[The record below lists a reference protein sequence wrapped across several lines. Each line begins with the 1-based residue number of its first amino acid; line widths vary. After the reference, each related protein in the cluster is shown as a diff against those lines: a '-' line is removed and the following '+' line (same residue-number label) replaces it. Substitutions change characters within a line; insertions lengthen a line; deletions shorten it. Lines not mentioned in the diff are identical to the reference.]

1 MDAIAKKAFGYMGWQ
16 IILIITILFI
26 PPSIGIWW
34 MNQRWRKRT
43 LPLLEDIAKRKAI
56 EDDMTRHLK
65 QLKIMRQV
73 SEELS
78 ERLSSESLLDL
89 ALDAAIRLS
98 DAAAGFIYIENK
110 LRDGMFKTIGDY
122 KPAFLTDLKQTLSLS
137 TLSDFSA
144 RLMSPIEEAY
154 LIPHLAES
162 KAQMIIPLQS
172 QENII
177 GILNL
182 ETPYPNRFVDEVFQF
197 MQILA
202 GQIGVALDNG
212 RLYNQAQRQV
222 IELQALYNKLSDLEH
237 LKTDMIRIAAHD
249 LRNPLS
255 VLMGYVQLLE
265 QDKGKFERQ
274 YQDYF
279 GVMTQVVKRI
289 YSIINEMLSLE
300 RIEQIATHPPQEAVY
315 ISNIIDYA
323 ILEYKRQIDL
333 KRQRIIIEVEPQVSP
348 ILGDKAQIHEAIIN
362 LLGNAV
368 KYTPNNG
375 KIAIYLKQQ
384 QNMVMFTITDTGN
397 GIPENQQKNLFKPFF
412 RLQNPETNAIEGTG
426 LGLSLVRNII
436 ERHKGEIIF
445 SSKYGEGST
454 FGFKIP
460 ATSVSTQHIETT
472 ESNTLTAN
480 SA

>member
-1 MDAIAKKAFGYMGWQ
+1 MGWQ
-16 IILIITILFI
+16 IILVILILVI
-26 PPSIGIWW
+26 PPAVGIWW
-34 MNQRWRKRT
+34 MNQRWHKHT
-43 LPLLEDIAKRKAI
+43 SPLLEDIAKRKAI
-56 EDDMTRHLK
+56 EDDMARHLK
-65 QLKIMRQV
+65 QLKTMRQV

-78 ERLSSESLLDL
+78 ERLSSESLLDI

-110 LRDGMFKTIGDY
+110 LRDGVFKTIGDY
-122 KPAFLTDLKQTLSLS
+122 KPDFLADLKHILSSS

-144 RLMSPIEEAY
+144 RLISPIDETY
-154 LIPHLAES
+154 PIPHLADS

-172 QENII
+172 QENVI

-182 ETPYPNRFVDEVFQF
+182 ETPYPNRFVEEVFQF

-265 QDKGKFERQ
+265 QDKTKFDRQ
-274 YQDYF
+274 YHDYF
-279 GVMTQVVKRI
+279 GIMSQVVKRI

-315 ISNIIDYA
+315 ISDIIDHA

-333 KRQRIIIEVEPQVSP
+333 KRQRVSIEIETQISP
-348 ILGDKAQIHEAIIN
+348 VLGDKAQIHEAIIN

-384 QNMVMFTITDTGN
+384 HNMVIFTITDTGM

-412 RLQNPETNAIEGTG
+412 RLQNPENNQIEGTG

-436 ERHKGEIIF
+436 ERHQGEIVF

-454 FGFKIP
+454 FGFKLP
-460 ATSVSTQHIETT
+460 ATSVSNQYIETT

>member
-1 MDAIAKKAFGYMGWQ
+1 MPNGEKAFDMGWQ
-16 IILIITILFI
+16 IGFVFLTLISVSL
-26 PPSIGIWW
+26 GLWW
-34 MNQRWRKRT
+34 VNHQWRERT
-43 LPLLEDIAKRKAI
+43 LALLEDIAKRKATE
-56 EDDMTRHLK
+56 EDMAHHLK
-65 QLKIMRQV
+65 QLNIMRQV

-78 ERLSSESLLDL
+78 ERLSSDSLLDI

-98 DAAAGFIYIENK
+98 DATAGFIYIQNAPT
-110 LRDGMFKTIGDY
+110 DGLFKTIGNY
-122 KPAFLTDLKQTLSLS
+122 KPHFLADLKQQLSS
-137 TLSDFSA
+137 TALSDLPP
-144 RLMSPIEEAY
+144 RLMSPLDETNPI
-154 LIPHLAES
+154 LHLPET

-172 QENII
+172 QENVI

-182 ETPYPNRFVDEVFQF
+182 ETPYSNRFVEEVFQF

-212 RLYNQAQRQV
+212 RLYSQAQRQV
-222 IELQALYNKLSDLEH
+222 VELQTLYNKLSDLEH

-265 QDKGKFERQ
+265 QDKAKFERQ

-279 GVMTQVVKRI
+279 GIMAQVVKRI

-300 RIEQIATHPPQEAVY
+300 RIEQIAINPPQESVIIAT
-315 ISNIIDYA
+315 IIDYA
-323 ILEYKRQIDL
+323 VLEYKRQIDL
-333 KRQRIIIEVEPQVSP
+333 KRQRLNIEIEPQVSP
-348 ILGDKAQIHEAIIN
+348 VLGDKAQIHEAIIN

-375 KIAIYLKQQ
+375 KIFIRLYQQ
-384 QNMVMFTITDTGN
+384 QDKVIFTITDTGA

-412 RLQNPETNAIEGTG
+412 RLQNPETNQIDGTG

-445 SSKYGEGST
+445 NSTYGEGST
-454 FGFKIP
+454 FGFKLP
-460 ATSVSTQHIETT
+460 CTTLLNSNHI
-472 ESNTLTAN
+472 SDNPPSSGTLTAN